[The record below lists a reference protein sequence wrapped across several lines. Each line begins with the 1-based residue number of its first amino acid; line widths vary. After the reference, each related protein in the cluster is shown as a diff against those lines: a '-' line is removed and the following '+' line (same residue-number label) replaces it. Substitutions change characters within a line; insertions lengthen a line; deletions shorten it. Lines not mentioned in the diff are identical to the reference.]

1 MAEFTVFEK
10 DLSEASGVARSI
22 FVKKRRELVDG
33 VDFAQVKN
41 ATAYTSDAAL
51 AVLVALGVTS
61 PANALERACRGLAD
75 GSEKN
80 GAQLVGVV
88 TRLFRPNTRAM
99 ECRLEK
105 NGALV
110 TVSVRDNLMFYVGQR
125 VPLKKSLTDIHFLD
139 APHPRRKGKIPGF
152 EEAAQ

>member
-1 MAEFTVFEK
+1 
-10 DLSEASGVARSI
+10 
-22 FVKKRRELVDG
+22 
-33 VDFAQVKN
+33 
-41 ATAYTSDAAL
+41 
-51 AVLVALGVTS
+51 
-61 PANALERACRGLAD
+61 
-75 GSEKN
+75 
-80 GAQLVGVV
+80 
-88 TRLFRPNTRAM
+88 M